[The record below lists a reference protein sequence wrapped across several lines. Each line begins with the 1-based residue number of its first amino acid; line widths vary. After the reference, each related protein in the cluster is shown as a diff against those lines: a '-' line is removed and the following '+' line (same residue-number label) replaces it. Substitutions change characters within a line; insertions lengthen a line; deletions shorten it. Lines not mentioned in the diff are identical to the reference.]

1 MVSLEIKK
9 GQLVRSRRG
18 RDKDNYFLVY
28 TWDDNF
34 VYVVDGDWRKIQE
47 PKKKNIKHLWYT
59 NKVSPEIGA
68 KLSRGEKVTNADI
81 REALGKLLLE
91 MNYKMV
97 DKEEVT

>member
-28 TWDDNF
+28 AWDENF

-59 NKVSPEIGA
+59 NKVSPEIEA
-68 KLSRGEKVTNADI
+68 KLSQGEKVTNADI